1 MKLFSYSVK
10 DQWEFLI
17 IDINLKRKKKKKQF
31 HIKINAILYD

>member
-17 IDINLKRKKKKKQF
+17 IDINLKRKKKNSF
-31 HIKINAILYD
+31 I

>member
-17 IDINLKRKKKKKQF
+17 IDINLKRKKKKTVSYKDQCYF
-31 HIKINAILYD
+31 I

>member
-17 IDINLKRKKKKKQF
+17 IDINLKRKKKKQF